1 MKDLEGLHAVVT
13 GGASGI
19 GRATAIALRDAG
31 CRVTA
36 TGLTDAE
43 MLAGLEDKA
52 MADIALVKLDVGDS
66 DQVKAFFA
74 LPERLDILVNCAGV
88 GRSGDDF
95 SAEGFM
101 KTVDIN
107 LHGTMRCC
115 YEAKPLLI
123 RQGGGIVNLASVM
136 SFFGS
141 GTGPAYAASKGAV
154 AQFTKS
160 LAVGW
165 SKEGI
170 RTNAVAPGWIETPM
184 TTGLRG
190 DEEYRARVLA
200 RSPMGRWGKPEE
212 IAAAIVFLVSP
223 AASFINGVILPVD
236 GGYMVTGI

>member
-1 MKDLEGLHAVVT
+1 MTLLANRRAVVT

-36 TGLTDAE
+36 TGVTDAE
-43 MLAGLEDKA
+43 LANCRTDAA
-52 MADIALVKLDVGDS
+52 MADIDLAALDVGDS
-66 DQVKAFFA
+66 DQVKTFFA
-74 LPERLDILVNCAGV
+74 GLYGLDILVNCAGV

-95 SAEGFM
+95 SEQGFM

-115 YEAKPLLI
+115 FEAKPLLLG
-123 RQGGGIVNLASVM
+123 QGGAIVNLASVM

-165 SKEGI
+165 ARDGI

-190 DEEYRARVLA
+190 DDEYRARVLA
-200 RSPMGRWGKPEE
+200 RSPLRRWGRPEE
-212 IAAAIVFLVSP
+212 IAAAILFLVSP
-223 AASFINGVILPVD
+223 AASSVNGVILPVD
-236 GGYMVTGI
+236 GGYMATGI

>member
-1 MKDLEGLHAVVT
+1 MNNLHGLHAVVT

-36 TGLTDAE
+36 TGLTAAE
-43 MLAGLEDKA
+43 MVAGREDAA

-74 LPERLDILVNCAGV
+74 GLQQLDFLVNCAGV

-95 SAEGFM
+95 SEEGFM
-101 KTVDIN
+101 NTVDIN

-115 YEAKPLLI
+115 YEAKPLLA
-123 RQGGGIVNLASVM
+123 RQGGAIVNLASVM

-165 SKEGI
+165 SMEGI

-190 DEEYRARVLA
+190 DDEYRARVLA

-212 IAAAIVFLVSP
+212 IAAAIVFLASP
-223 AASFINGVILPVD
+223 AASFVNGVILPVD